1 MVVHRGEIWWADL
14 AEPRGSE
21 PGFRHPVL
29 IIQAEPFNRSRL
41 RTVVGIVVSSNTRL
55 LDAPGNVLL
64 PAKETGLPRDSVA
77 TVTQFVTIDR
87 DYLEDRRRERPAQ
100 DLGTRARYAHDTSY
114 TSSRYHTDR
123 HHSSPARP
131 QPTPAS

>member
-1 MVVHRGEIWWADL
+1 MHRGEIWWADL

-29 IIQAEPFNRSRL
+29 ILQAEPFNRSRL

-77 TVTQFVTIDR
+77 NVTQFVTIDR
-87 DYLEDRRRERPAQ
+87 DYLEDRAGRVPPRTLARVEVGVRLVL
-100 DLGTRARYAHDTSY
+100 DL
-114 TSSRYHTDR
+114 
-123 HHSSPARP
+123 
-131 QPTPAS
+131 